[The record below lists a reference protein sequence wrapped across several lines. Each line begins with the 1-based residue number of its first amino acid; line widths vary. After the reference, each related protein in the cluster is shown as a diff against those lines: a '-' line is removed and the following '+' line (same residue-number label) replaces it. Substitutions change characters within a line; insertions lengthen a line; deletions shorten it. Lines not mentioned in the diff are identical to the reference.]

1 MTLLQFLDVD
11 HRVLDV
17 NPVMNGKEKKMTK
30 NKQVPIIQ
38 YDKNVKEYESDPKK
52 IIRYNRVKLCDFL
65 VIMLR
70 MKESI
75 PLLVKNISGLIIF
88 IRK

>member
-1 MTLLQFLDVD
+1 
-11 HRVLDV
+11 
-17 NPVMNGKEKKMTK
+17 MNGKEKKMTK

>member
-75 PLLVKNISGLIIF
+75 LLLVKNISGLIIF

>member
-38 YDKNVKEYESDPKK
+38 YDKNVKDYESDPKK
-52 IIRYNRVKLCDFL
+52 VIRYNKVKLCDFL

>member
-52 IIRYNRVKLCDFL
+52 IIRYNRVKLCDF
-65 VIMLR
+65 
-70 MKESI
+70 
-75 PLLVKNISGLIIF
+75 
-88 IRK
+88 

>member
-52 IIRYNRVKLCDFL
+52 IIRYSRLKLCDL
-65 VIMLR
+65 
-70 MKESI
+70 
-75 PLLVKNISGLIIF
+75 
-88 IRK
+88 

>member
-52 IIRYNRVKLCDFL
+52 IIRYNKVKLCYFL

>member
-52 IIRYNRVKLCDFL
+52 IIRYNKVKLCDFL

>member
-17 NPVMNGKEKKMTK
+17 NPVMNGKEKKITK

>member
-1 MTLLQFLDVD
+1 
-11 HRVLDV
+11 
-17 NPVMNGKEKKMTK
+17 MNGKEKKMTK

-52 IIRYNRVKLCDFL
+52 IIRYNKVKLCDFL

>member
-1 MTLLQFLDVD
+1 
-11 HRVLDV
+11 
-17 NPVMNGKEKKMTK
+17 MNGKEKKMTK

-52 IIRYNRVKLCDFL
+52 IIRYNKVKLCDFL
-65 VIMLR
+65 VILLR